1 MVEWDIRPP
10 RPTPPFRMSSP
21 TNIFTL
27 LGTGAPGDTALAAP
41 GRPDVTY
48 DGLRRHV
55 RATIAALNRH
65 GIGRN
70 DRVAI
75 VLPNGPEMASAY
87 VAIAAA
93 AATAPL
99 NPSHERAVRRCRY
112 NDDVVTPVR
121 GPVTGRTR
129 AFCDVPGPHGGA
141 LAAVTAAGP
150 RRAVPAGGRR
160 QPPAAD
166 DGGLGFRGGGVD
178 RPQDANMNP

>member
-99 NPSHERAVRRCRY
+99 NPSHERAVTTTMSLHPCVDPLRGAHGRSATFPAPMVGRLPPSRRQ
-112 NDDVVTPVR
+112 
-121 GPVTGRTR
+121 GR
-129 AFCDVPGPHGGA
+129 
-141 LAAVTAAGP
+141 AGP
-150 RRAVPAGGRR
+150 FLRG
-160 QPPAAD
+160 
-166 DGGLGFRGGGVD
+166 DGGSPPPLTMGV
-178 RPQDANMNP
+178 

>member
-99 NPSHERAVRRCRY
+99 NPSHERAVQRRCRY
-112 NDDVVTPVR
+112 
-121 GPVTGRTR
+121 TR
-129 AFCDVPGPHGGA
+129 AWTRYGAHTGVLRRSRPPWWGACRRHGGR
-141 LAAVTAAGP
+141 AAQGRSCGGTAAAP
-150 RRAVPAGGRR
+150 RR
-160 QPPAAD
+160 
-166 DGGLGFRGGGVD
+166 
-178 RPQDANMNP
+178 